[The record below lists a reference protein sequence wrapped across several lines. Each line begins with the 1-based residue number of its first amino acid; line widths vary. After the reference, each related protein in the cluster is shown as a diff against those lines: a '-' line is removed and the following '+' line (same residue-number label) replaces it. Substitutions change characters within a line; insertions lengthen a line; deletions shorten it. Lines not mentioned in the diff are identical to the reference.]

1 MKNLLKLNSILILSA
16 SFFLAS
22 CSSLKGIET
31 EAVVSMRSFSQADA
45 GSNLLE
51 KVETKKISDNW
62 KSTIFKMEEGQKV
75 PCDCDMDDFEVTQ
88 VFLKKRMSSRYN
100 TLLYQDNSATNT
112 AHTFKGKDVIGIDIN
127 YKGECVRMSDIDVFS
142 QSQDG
147 QYSSAGELDVKEFAN
162 GSTGT
167 TSAVYDFPI
176 GNNED
181 DPESAL
187 SGMWVRIVLDFN
199 QAL

>member
-51 KVETKKISDNW
+51 KVEIKKISDNW
-62 KSTIFKMEEGQKV
+62 KSTIFKMEEGQMV

-127 YKGECVRMSDIDVFS
+127 YKGECVQMSDIEVFS

-181 DPESAL
+181 DPESSL

>member
-1 MKNLLKLNSILILSA
+1 M
-16 SFFLAS
+16 
-22 CSSLKGIET
+22 
-31 EAVVSMRSFSQADA
+31 
-45 GSNLLE
+45 
-51 KVETKKISDNW
+51 
-62 KSTIFKMEEGQKV
+62 
-75 PCDCDMDDFEVTQ
+75 
-88 VFLKKRMSSRYN
+88 
-100 TLLYQDNSATNT
+100 
-112 AHTFKGKDVIGIDIN
+112 
-127 YKGECVRMSDIDVFS
+127 FS

-162 GSTGT
+162 GNTGT

-181 DPESAL
+181 DPESSL

>member
-51 KVETKKISDNW
+51 KVEIKKISDNW
-62 KSTIFKMEEGQKV
+62 KSTIFKMEEGQMV

-88 VFLKKRMSSRYN
+88 VFLKKRMSSKDN

-127 YKGECVRMSDIDVFS
+127 YKGECVQMSDIEVFS

>member
-62 KSTIFKMEEGQKV
+62 KSTIFKMEEGQMV

-88 VFLKKRMSSRYN
+88 VFLKKRMSSRDN
-100 TLLYQDNSATNT
+100 TLLYQDNSTTNA

-147 QYSSAGELDVKEFAN
+147 QYSYAGELDVKEFAN
-162 GSTGT
+162 GSKGT
-167 TSAVYDFPI
+167 TSAVYNFPI

-187 SGMWVRIVLDFN
+187 SGIWVRIVLDFN

>member
-62 KSTIFKMEEGQKV
+62 KSTIFKMEEGQ
-75 PCDCDMDDFEVTQ
+75 
-88 VFLKKRMSSRYN
+88 
-100 TLLYQDNSATNT
+100 
-112 AHTFKGKDVIGIDIN
+112 I
-127 YKGECVRMSDIDVFS
+127 
-142 QSQDG
+142 
-147 QYSSAGELDVKEFAN
+147 
-162 GSTGT
+162 
-167 TSAVYDFPI
+167 
-176 GNNED
+176 
-181 DPESAL
+181 
-187 SGMWVRIVLDFN
+187 
-199 QAL
+199 